1 MHAGKKMI
9 LSRYFVYSLAGI
21 CFLFLTQGC
30 GLVVRETQK
39 GLIKVA
45 DSEIFWQGRHGK
57 LTEQEM
63 EWAKIA
69 WQYFINNYNAATG
82 IVNGSNAFNI
92 ASVWNIAD
100 TVAATVA
107 AHRLD
112 LIDNYEFDHHITSL
126 LTFLNS
132 MPLSYGVLPNAF
144 YNTANGKMTNIAG
157 EEYSVGWSAIDI
169 GRLLIWLN
177 ILGDY
182 APQYIEYIDK
192 AILRWN
198 FCKAINECGELSG
211 VNRHSSKNPPLES
224 PKEPIGY
231 YEYALM
237 GYKTW
242 GFSTPAP
249 YRKKTPFI
257 NVYGIQLPTSKEDSR
272 ETGISDPLVSLPY
285 LLLGLEFNW
294 DRVDDHLSSDSYSS
308 NSALADLAKR
318 IYDVQEKR
326 YQYKRIFTAR
336 TSYRRNTSPY
346 LIYNSIFTD
355 GYAWNTLT
363 PEGEQH
369 ADLSLVSN
377 AAAFAMWALWK
388 TSYTDGLMQLL
399 NPLHDPKK
407 GWFEGRR
414 ERDGGYERTMT
425 CSTNA
430 VILEVL
436 AYKMYGKLYSNQVS
450 AKSYADIL
458 MENEFD
464 RPPCSPLDLKEC
476 RFKAGQK

>member
-1 MHAGKKMI
+1 MM
-9 LSRYFVYSLAGI
+9 LSRYLVYSLAGI
-21 CFLFLTQGC
+21 YLLFFMQGC
-30 GLVVRETQK
+30 GLVVRETKK
-39 GLIKVA
+39 GLTNVA
-45 DSEIFWQGRHGK
+45 DSEMFWQGRHGK

-63 EWAKIA
+63 KWAKTA
-69 WQYFINNYNAATG
+69 WQYFINNYNTETG
-82 IVNGSNAFNI
+82 IVNGANAFNS

-112 LIDNYEFDHHITSL
+112 LIDSYEFDHRITPL
-126 LTFLNS
+126 LKFLNS
-132 MPLSYGVLPNAF
+132 MPLSYGQLPNAF

-157 EEYSVGWSAIDI
+157 EEHSVGWSAVDI
-169 GRLLIWLN
+169 GRLLIWLQ
-177 ILGDY
+177 ILSNY
-182 APQYIEYIDK
+182 APQYTEYIDK

-211 VNRHSSKNPPLES
+211 INRNSSKTPLPTS
-224 PKEPIGY
+224 PKEPLGY

-237 GYKTW
+237 GYTSW
-242 GFSTPAP
+242 GFPAP
-249 YRKKTPFI
+249 SHKAPPVVS
-257 NVYGIQLPTSKEDSR
+257 VYNIKLPDSKEDSR

-336 TSYRRNTSPY
+336 TNYRRNKSPY

-369 ADLSLVSN
+369 AELSLVSN

-399 NPLHDPKK
+399 NPLHDPEK

-414 ERDGGYERTMT
+414 ERDGSYERTMT
-425 CSTNA
+425 CTTNA

-464 RPPCSPLDLKEC
+464 RPPCSPLDLKKC